1 MVANIKSVLSVFNS
15 EAGAEVRHD
24 AGAAMV
30 TFADSK
36 SAYGRAVRD
45 ITAVALSGRW
55 RDENGEVMS
64 DNAIGHAMGVAM
76 RQPRARLNALVASGL
91 VFESDADIKA
101 NVEVWAHVAKMYNAG
116 KAGRARL
123 KEAVEIVKAI
133 TDVADKRAAWLDVE
147 IPARDTSRR
156 EARPNDGTS
165 NTDTDALSGSDAD
178 AGNVPTDTVE
188 RFPISEAETSTLLSY
203 LANIGTELTNRFPDM
218 SAGERIAF
226 RENVALLAQTL
237 DYASKQ
243 TAKK

>member
-55 RDENGEVMS
+55 RDENGEIMS

-147 IPARDTSRR
+147 IPARDTSKR

-165 NTDTDALSGSDAD
+165 NTDTHALSGTDAD
-178 AGNVPTDTVE
+178 E